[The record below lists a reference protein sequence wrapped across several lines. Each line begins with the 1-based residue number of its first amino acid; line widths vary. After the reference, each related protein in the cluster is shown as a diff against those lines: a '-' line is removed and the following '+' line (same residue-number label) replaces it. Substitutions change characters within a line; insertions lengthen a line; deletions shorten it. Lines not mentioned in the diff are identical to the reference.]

1 MKYVTLKKNPYN
13 INVIGFKGN
22 NEDPPFLISLIEEF
36 VDREEIFNSVLLNK
50 LQTIY
55 EDLGWDFVS
64 LNENV
69 GKFFQF

>member
-13 INVIGFKGN
+13 ISVIGFTGN
-22 NEDPPFLISLIEEF
+22 DPEFITNLIEEY
-36 VDREEIFNSVLLNK
+36 VDREEVFNSVLLNK

-55 EDLGWDFVS
+55 QDLGWDFVS

-69 GKFFQF
+69 TRFFTF